1 MQTILGIN
9 SERGN
14 GRIDFVSG
22 KEGMSTLEEKV
33 NKEGWAV
40 SFALFPVAVS
50 EVIQVADSGFLMPPK
65 STWFEPKFR
74 SGLF

>member
-1 MQTILGIN
+1 
-9 SERGN
+9 
-14 GRIDFVSG
+14 
-22 KEGMSTLEEKV
+22 MSTLEEKV

-74 SGLF
+74 SGLFLNPLKDILAEFKNEKTEDYNIWF